1 MSAAILLAYHFKIDV
16 LFLRPE
22 RKKTPDIEVAGTR
35 WEIKS
40 PRGNAKKTIEN
51 NLRLARK
58 QSNCI
63 ILDLRRSKMH
73 STRAIART
81 KFYLRTEAH
90 TIKHLKVIAKTE
102 KIIDI
107 L

>member
-1 MSAAILLAYHFKIDV
+1 MD
-16 LFLRPE
+16 
-22 RKKTPDIEVAGTR
+22 KTPDIEVKGIK

-58 QSNCI
+58 QSENVV
-63 ILDLRRSKMH
+63 LDLARSKMH
-73 STRAIART
+73 SARAIARAR
-81 KFYLRTEAH
+81 FYIRTEAH
-90 TIKHLKVIAKTE
+90 KMKRLKVITKTQ